1 MTRSQAVALPDQSAQ
16 QALSR
21 IVEAFTAIEQAETPG
36 EAASIA
42 DQARILAAAARA
54 ADLGLEA
61 QNSAA
66 HLRLAAERRLG
77 TLLEPVITN
86 GVASIPDGISQMR
99 ATRARKLA
107 RIPIDQ
113 WDAFIGHTLDEG
125 KELTQA
131 AALRLAPAGERAE
144 RKSIADSY
152 TAPPIDV
159 QLAREL
165 GLDVSDE
172 IAEIIVR
179 AISDALNDME
189 NPRHAYVWAKYHGIQ
204 DDGTIGDRWVFPGIA
219 AMLGKS
225 REYTESLY
233 YRASHHVRGRIA
245 VEALNALQR
254 HLIAAA

>member
-16 QALSR
+16 QTLAL
-21 IVEAFTAIEQAETPG
+21 VAAAFTAIEQSETPT

-54 ADLGLEA
+54 ADLSLEA

-77 TLLEPVITN
+77 SLLEPIITN
-86 GVASIPDGISQMR
+86 GVASIPEGISQMR

-107 RIPIDQ
+107 RIPHDQ
-113 WDAFIGHTLDEG
+113 WDAFIDHTLAEG

-131 AALRLAPAGERAE
+131 AALRLAPAAVRVE
-144 RKSIADSY
+144 RKSVADSY

-172 IAEIIVR
+172 IAEIIVG
-179 AISDALNDME
+179 AISEALNDME
-189 NPRHAYVWAKYHGIQ
+189 NPRHAFVWAKYHGIN

-219 AMLGKS
+219 AMLGTS

-233 YRASHHVRGRIA
+233 YRACSHVYSKIA
-245 VEALNALQR
+245 VRALNALQM